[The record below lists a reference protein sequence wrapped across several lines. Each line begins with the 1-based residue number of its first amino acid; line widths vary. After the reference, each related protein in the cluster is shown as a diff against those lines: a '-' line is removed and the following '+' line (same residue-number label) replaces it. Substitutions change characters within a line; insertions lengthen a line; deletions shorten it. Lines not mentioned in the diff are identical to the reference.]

1 MQLIHDDPSI
11 PRVAF
16 MPPSTDGYRLLA
28 AEVDRRP
35 PMLPGSARKRA
46 LLRRV
51 RMLAQQL
58 DSEPHVLEAAVF
70 DAKFFVPGQ
79 GAPFSRTPE
88 NARRLSQRRF
98 DVVVLVRTTTPD
110 DAAKLDVGAAWS
122 ELATLMRAT
131 SRHTI
136 DIAARNVRRIGDVP
150 HTGGGVF
157 LFNFFDNTP
166 EVLPVWEHSAR
177 WFVAKTKLDN
187 STALQPINDTADE
200 YAVINHARW
209 PSWRAFLPH
218 LLLRPSFRWFVGD
231 NSMANGVTAQP
242 SLYRQL
248 LDVEPGLDL

>member
-1 MQLIHDDPSI
+1 MQLVHDDPSI
-11 PRVAF
+11 PRVDLMAA
-16 MPPSTDGYRLLA
+16 SAEGYRLLA

-35 PMLPGSARKRA
+35 PMLPSSVRKRA
-46 LLRRV
+46 LLRRL
-51 RMLAQQL
+51 RMLARQL
-58 DSEPHVLEAAVF
+58 EGEPQVIEAAVF

-88 NARRLSQRRF
+88 DARGPSQRRF
-98 DVVVLVRTTTPD
+98 DVVVLVRTTAPD
-110 DAAKLDVGAAWS
+110 HAAELDAGAAWT
-122 ELATLMRAT
+122 ELSALVRSV

-136 DIAARNVRRIGDVP
+136 DVVARNVRRIGDVP

-187 STALQPINDTADE
+187 STVLQPVDDTADE

-209 PSWRAFLPH
+209 PSWHAFLPH
-218 LLLRPSFRWFVGD
+218 LLLRPSFRRYVGD

-242 SLYRQL
+242 ILYRQR
-248 LDVEPGLDL
+248 